1 MHLDIV
7 RSGTLAIAL
16 AMSSWSL
23 SARAAAPEAPIQI
36 EADRAELDQ
45 NQLLSTYMG
54 RVRITQ
60 GPTEFRGEKVTVT
73 HAKDGL
79 PRQIEVVGDPAR
91 FNQPASGDAP
101 AMEAKANRMRYDA
114 ASGQMELLGGAW
126 VRQGTDE
133 VTGERLVYDRRN
145 QRILASGESAGG
157 DRVRITIQPRAPDE
171 PAP

>member
-7 RSGTLAIAL
+7 RSGALAIAF
-16 AMSSWSL
+16 AVSSWSGF
-23 SARAAAPEAPIQI
+23 ARAAAPEAPIQI

-45 NQLLSTYMG
+45 NQLLSTYIG
-54 RVRITQ
+54 KVRIIQ

-91 FNQPASGDAP
+91 FSQPASGDAP

-114 ASGQMELLGGAW
+114 SSGQMELLGNAW

-133 VTGERLVYDRRN
+133 VTSERLVYDRRN

-157 DRVRITIQPRAPDE
+157 ERVRMTIQPRASDE
-171 PAP
+171 AAP